1 MNLITT
7 AELKSLTRDRL
18 AEIARELEIEGRSS
32 MNKDQLVSAIGTTH
46 AASPAKPATA
56 RRDQRAP
63 VGAKPAVSARNKQA
77 GVKASAPEKTEA
89 ADSAS
94 RVRKASRPKPL
105 TDAKKVGK
113 SPAKASAVKPSAA
126 TGKMKPRQQS
136 SATSLGQT
144 SARKASRQPKAVAE
158 KSPRSSSAGLRSAA
172 AKSPSSAATGGA
184 GKPKAAKDSSAKAKK
199 QPKRVE
205 SGSARHTGGSG
216 SRAIVASDAARTT
229 TGPKAAASQGSAASK
244 AASHP
249 TAPPAVPVSAKSKRI
264 REEMRRRSQKAMQ
277 NKDLS
282 TGILVAGSAIRGGT
296 GHSDSSPHKDRITLI
311 VRDSYWLQADW
322 EITRA
327 AVDRVRVAMNEKWHK
342 AQPVLRL
349 MAVGDASSNRA
360 EQLVRDIP
368 IHGGVNNWYIDVDQP
383 PARFRVL
390 IGYLAEND
398 RFFPLCRS
406 NIVGTPKPDAVNR
419 LDRHWRDIAEDYERI
434 YSLSGGYDPSSG
446 DELKELFEE
455 RLQRTMP
462 ARAEDGSSSDT
473 DAALDRH
480 RALPFEVDAELI
492 VFGSTTPGATVLLS
506 GEPVKLREDGT
517 FTVRVALPDKRQVL
531 PVIAQSKDSMKQR
544 TTVIAVERNTK
555 VMEAVDRDQV
565 F

>member
-7 AELKSLTRDRL
+7 SELKSLTRDRL
-18 AEIARELEIEGRSS
+18 AEMARELEIEGRSS
-32 MNKDQLVSAIGTTH
+32 MNKDQLVSAIGKTQ
-46 AASPAKPATA
+46 AASPAKPAA
-56 RRDQRAP
+56 APRDQRPP
-63 VGAKPAVSARNKQA
+63 VGSKSAANGRNKQA
-77 GVKASAPEKTEA
+77 GGKASSPEKTEGV
-89 ADSAS
+89 DSAS
-94 RVRKASRPKPL
+94 RVRKASRTTPL
-105 TDAKKVGK
+105 TAEKKTGK
-113 SPAKASAVKPSAA
+113 SHTARPSAA
-126 TGKMKPRQQS
+126 KSPTPAGKTTRRKPS
-136 SATSLGQT
+136 SATALGQT
-144 SARKASRQPKAVAE
+144 TARKVPPQSKASAE
-158 KSPRSSSAGLRSAA
+158 KSPRSSTAGLRSAA
-172 AKSPSSAATGGA
+172 AKSSSPVESGGA
-184 GKPKAAKDSSAKAKK
+184 GKSKAAKESSAKVKK
-199 QPKRVE
+199 QPKRAE
-205 SGSARHTGGSG
+205 SGSARHIGGSR
-216 SRAIVASDAARTT
+216 SRANLANDPARTAASPKAVSLQRPAA
-229 TGPKAAASQGSAASK
+229 PKAASPPVAA
-244 AASHP
+244 
-249 TAPPAVPVSAKSKRI
+249 AVPVSAKSKRI
-264 REEMRRRSQKAMQ
+264 REEMRRRSLQAMQ

-342 AQPVLRL
+342 ALPVLRL

-390 IGYLAEND
+390 IGYLAETD